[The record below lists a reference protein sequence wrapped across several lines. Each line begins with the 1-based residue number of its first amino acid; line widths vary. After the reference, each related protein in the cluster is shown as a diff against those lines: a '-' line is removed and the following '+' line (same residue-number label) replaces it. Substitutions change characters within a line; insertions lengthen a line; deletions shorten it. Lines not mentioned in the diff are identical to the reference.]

1 MPNKVAEVVYLNG
14 YKQKWGMSMS
24 DTNRTIEEYIERY
37 ARDRKISIEEAKSHA
52 IVRAVIEEKQSE

>member
-1 MPNKVAEVVYLNG
+1 
-14 YKQKWGMSMS
+14 MS
-24 DTNRTIEEYIERY
+24 DTNRTAEEYIERY